1 VEITDDVDPKL
12 VIKRI
17 SRGDQDIVTDNQVT
31 DSLTMRLNSSIVD
44 IPQVVFPVDVEI
56 APECVTLQ
64 ANEFSSLLSGDFTVP
79 IAEPWKN
86 FENWYFDEDT
96 QDGDD
101 LTDETIFGLDEFS
114 SYQWRV
120 RYRDKEMNWSNWS
133 DPATFT
139 TGASIA
145 QPNLLLNPGAEDSL
159 SNWTII
165 EGVVESLK
173 SNVCEGVP
181 SYLGDRYFAVGGLC
195 EHSEVGRAIQ
205 NIDVSAYADSIDT
218 GIFRVNFGGYFSNYA
233 GSDQPEMRIIFLDE
247 NNNDIGQSNTL
258 TTLNSSWT
266 MLGLEELIPVETKSI
281 QVELKGT
288 RNAGTDNDSY
298 FDELFLRVGSIA
310 GCDAIVSIINQ
321 PIAINHELKIY
332 PNPTSGEAK
341 IIIPKAIKEVVHLN
355 ITDII
360 GNKIL
365 PIYTKNENII
375 SIETSNLTQGTYFIW
390 LRSKKGILGV
400 GKLTLIKE

>member
-1 VEITDDVDPKL
+1 LWDIYYGRIKPHGQSHWQVSTQEDDF
-12 VIKRI
+12 
-17 SRGDQDIVTDNQVT
+17 N
-31 DSLTMRLNSSIVD
+31 N
-44 IPQVVFPVDVEI
+44 PV
-56 APECVTLQ
+56 
-64 ANEFSSLLSGDFTVP
+64 
-79 IAEPWKN
+79 AESWKN

-145 QPNLLLNPGAEDSL
+145 QPNLLVNPGAEDSL

-165 EGVVESLK
+165 EGVVESLE
-173 SNVCEGVP
+173 SNICEGVP
-181 SYLGDRYFAVGGLC
+181 AYLGDRYFAVGGLC
-195 EHSEVGRAIQ
+195 EHSELGRAIQ

-218 GIFRVNFGGYFSNYA
+218 GIFSVTFGGYFSNFS

-258 TTLNSSWT
+258 TPLNSSWT
-266 MLGLEELIPVETKSI
+266 MLGLEELIPAETKTI